1 MAKLCLLMVALLVVG
16 VSSQSYPHFEF
27 RGDVLVNNS
36 FIVRG
41 PPANIGEG
49 HSDSLHCVTDNS
61 DCCTNG
67 QGNWYDETGG
77 EVQQGSDGDSN
88 LYVTRGDGVVYLNR
102 RRRGSSGMWR
112 CDIPDSNGVQQSI
125 YIYLG
130 TPTSGSY
137 SLCLQLFIFLNLKQD
152 N

>member
-1 MAKLCLLMVALLVVG
+1 MAKLCLLMVALLVAG

-36 FIVRG
+36 YILRG
-41 PPANIGEG
+41 GQSDPERIGEG
-49 HSDSLHCVTDNS
+49 HNDSLHCVTDNS
-61 DCCTNG
+61 ECCTNG

-102 RRRGSSGMWR
+102 RTGGSSGMWR

-130 TPTSGSY
+130 TPTSGIHY
-137 SLCLQLFIFLNLKQD
+137 IICNIIFS
-152 N
+152 

>member
-1 MAKLCLLMVALLVVG
+1 MLVLVAAVAG

-36 FIVRG
+36 FIPRG
-41 PPANIGEG
+41 YPTHIGEG
-49 HSDSLHCVTDNS
+49 HNDSLHCVTDNS

-67 QGNWYDETGG
+67 QSSNWYDETGG

-88 LYVTRGDGVVYLNR
+88 LYVTRGDEVVYLNR
-102 RRRGSSGMWR
+102 RNGGSTGMWR

-130 TPTSGSY
+130 TPTSGIH
-137 SLCLQLFIFLNLKQD
+137 LFCNFIFS
-152 N
+152 

>member
-1 MAKLCLLMVALLVVG
+1 MLIAGVASLSASMKNCVLVFLLILVLVVLER
-16 VSSQSYPHFEF
+16 SQSYPRFEF

-41 PPANIGEG
+41 LEKGIGEG
-49 HSDSLHCVTDNS
+49 RNDSLHCVTNNS
-61 DCCTNG
+61 DCCSNG
-67 QGNWYDETGG
+67 EGNWYDETGG
-77 EVQQGSDGDSN
+77 DVQQGSDGTSN

-102 RRRGSSGMWR
+102 KDGGSSGMWR

-130 TPTSGSY
+130 TPTTGK
-137 SLCLQLFIFLNLKQD
+137 L
-152 N
+152 